1 MDQIVNVL
9 QVFGIMNRSGAEGML
24 MNLYR
29 HTDKSKFQF
38 GFVVHS
44 DKAGSYDA
52 EIRALGGSIFHAPRY
67 KGINH
72 YNYLRWWNDFF
83 VSHPEY
89 TIVHSHIRSTANFI
103 LRYAKKYDCMTI
115 AHSHSTSNGSGL
127 PAIVKN
133 IFQKGINNYADERFA
148 CSNEAGKWLFGSYS
162 YKVINNTIDSELFA
176 YKSLR
181 RETIRETLTLKG
193 CFVIGHVGRFLD
205 MKNHDFLIDI
215 FEIIHRKHS
224 KARLLLVGEGPLKK
238 RIELKAKA
246 LGLNETVIFTGNRED
261 VADLMQ
267 AMDVLVF
274 PSKHEGL
281 ALTLIEAQASGL
293 HCIVSDTLT
302 RESAI
307 TDLLEYIPLSVSPEL
322 WAQKTLAY
330 TNGYKREDT
339 RQAIVCKGYDSA
351 EAARILT
358 DYYLSMS

>member
-1 MDQIVNVL
+1 MDQVVNVL
-9 QVFGIMNRSGAEGML
+9 QVFGIMNRGGAEGML

-44 DKAGSYDA
+44 DEAGSYDV

-89 TIVHSHIRSTANFI
+89 TIVHSHIRSTANII
-103 LRYAKKYDCMTI
+103 LRYAKKYDRITI

-127 PAIVKN
+127 PAVVKGM
-133 IFQKGINNYADERFA
+133 FQKEINNYADERFA
-148 CSNEAGKWLFGSYS
+148 CSNEAGKWLFGSYP
-162 YKVINNTIDSELFA
+162 YKVINNTIDSESFT

-181 RETIRETLTLKG
+181 REATREALTLKG

-215 FEIIHRKHS
+215 FEIIHKIYP

-238 RIELKAKA
+238 RIELKVKA

-274 PSKHEGL
+274 PSKYEGL
-281 ALTLIEAQASGL
+281 ALVLIEAQASGL
-293 HCIVSDTLT
+293 HCIVSDTLP

-307 TDLLEYIPLSVSPEL
+307 TDLVEYIPLSVSPEL

-339 RQAIVCKGYDSA
+339 RQAIVRKGYDSA
-351 EAARILT
+351 EAARILS
-358 DYYLSMS
+358 DYYISML